1 MTSFQI
7 WIQFSWQ
14 CWTGRAPAVSQKAAL
29 PQGTAVSCPVHSL
42 RGEREAP
49 STLPGRRGAQLWG
62 WGRAGG
68 TAASLVAPAPFTA
81 SLTANR
87 KYRAWKIP
95 MPPAPMPKHTII
107 WEPRK
112 RSLCVLYHIHRHW
125 RTQSRALFKKK
136 QKNNSGNKT
145 QQTVNQLHFSDIWR
159 KEGEALRSFFHHQA
173 SIIVV
178 MPRTRTMELNQ
189 APHSCDSPSPSSPP
203 LPHEILRCPL
213 LKNYSH

>member
-1 MTSFQI
+1 MKNLRIVSH
-7 WIQFSWQ
+7 
-14 CWTGRAPAVSQKAAL
+14 WTGNPETHIQTTNDIVPNMNTVLLIVLNRQGACREPEGCSTTGHGSVL
-29 PQGTAVSCPVHSL
+29 PCTFPR
-42 RGEREAP
+42 RGKRSAQ
-49 STLPGRRGAQLWG
+49 TLPGRRGAQLWG

-95 MPPAPMPKHTII
+95 MPPAPMPKHTIT

-125 RTQSRALFKKK
+125 RTESRALFKKK

-145 QQTVNQLHFSDIWR
+145 QQTINQLHFSDIWS
-159 KEGEALRSFFHHQA
+159 KEGEALRSFYF
-173 SIIVV
+173 ITK
-178 MPRTRTMELNQ
+178 P
-189 APHSCDSPSPSSPP
+189 PSSWWCWELGPW
-203 LPHEILRCPL
+203 
-213 LKNYSH
+213 N